1 MVLWYAPCHAVFIH
15 SQLQVVLRALKY
27 LLNII
32 YSECI
37 SHLLIPF
44 VWISPCIL
52 SSFSILSPTHHLSIH
67 IWWTGLIDKERQ
79 QEQQLAGYEE
89 VLSSENHTGTNEN
102 TIAPLEVN
110 HAPSTELYID
120 HNHSNTIG
128 ECLFRNATT
137 NINPSDNHSSSA
149 LSIISSYN
157 NPFDNKHK
165 YNYKQISPTQI
176 SWTLYI
182 SGMIGMTFLNP
193 LCCVLAMKYANP
205 SILAPFSGL
214 TLVWVV
220 LFSGRIVGET
230 PGVSQ
235 KVACALIILGEVL
248 VAMFG
253 DHTNGEEGGGSV
265 EEVVS
270 SCVCILMDLL
280 NEHWL
285 GFEWIH
291 GFCWLHFSPS
301 SIFALRLHP
310 TRSLHFATSFS
321 SWYCY
326 SSSCVYSYGF
336 VQRLRCWESW
346 HGDRLVEGEHVEWCL
361 VMEDVFYFNFIL
373 TIYPHSYSFMCNA
386 FLQHYWLSELSQR
399 CINNLINRR
408 SSSAPNLLSVRSLGH
423 AHGICRIALSRS
435 MHETLWCNIL
445 SGNVYCIICHI
456 SKFDEFCPLSH
467 LWAFGG
473 CD

>member
-1 MVLWYAPCHAVFIH
+1 M
-15 SQLQVVLRALKY
+15 
-27 LLNII
+27 
-32 YSECI
+32 
-37 SHLLIPF
+37 
-44 VWISPCIL
+44 
-52 SSFSILSPTHHLSIH
+52 
-67 IWWTGLIDKERQ
+67 
-79 QEQQLAGYEE
+79 AGYEE

-137 NINPSDNHSSSA
+137 NTNPSDNHSSSA

-157 NPFDNKHK
+157 NPFNNKYK
-165 YNYKQISPTQI
+165 YNCKQISPTQI

-182 SGMIGMTFLNP
+182 FGMIGMTFLNP

-220 LFSGRIVGET
+220 LFSGRVVGET

-280 NEHWL
+280 NEH
-285 GFEWIH
+285 
-291 GFCWLHFSPS
+291 
-301 SIFALRLHP
+301 
-310 TRSLHFATSFS
+310 
-321 SWYCY
+321 
-326 SSSCVYSYGF
+326 
-336 VQRLRCWESW
+336 
-346 HGDRLVEGEHVEWCL
+346 
-361 VMEDVFYFNFIL
+361 
-373 TIYPHSYSFMCNA
+373 
-386 FLQHYWLSELSQR
+386 
-399 CINNLINRR
+399 
-408 SSSAPNLLSVRSLGH
+408 
-423 AHGICRIALSRS
+423 
-435 MHETLWCNIL
+435 
-445 SGNVYCIICHI
+445 
-456 SKFDEFCPLSH
+456 
-467 LWAFGG
+467 
-473 CD
+473 